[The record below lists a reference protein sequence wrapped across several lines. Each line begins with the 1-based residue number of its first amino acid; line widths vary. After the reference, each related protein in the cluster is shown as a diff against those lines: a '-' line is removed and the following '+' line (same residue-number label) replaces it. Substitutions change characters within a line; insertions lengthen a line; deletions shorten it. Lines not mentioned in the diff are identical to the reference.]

1 MFRLHIDIPIGGD
14 EATAAELAQIV
25 LSALQTPELLSALR
39 THGIPSV
46 NYRLGHDED
55 RQRSNYFV
63 KTASG
68 HVTNQKSRI
77 TLSSE
82 EAHED

>member
-1 MFRLHIDIPIGGD
+1 MFRLHIDIPMGTD
-14 EATAAELAQIV
+14 EATAAAVSQIV
-25 LSALQTPELLSALR
+25 LSALQTPELLFALR
-39 THGIPSV
+39 SHSIPSV

-77 TLSSE
+77 TLSPE